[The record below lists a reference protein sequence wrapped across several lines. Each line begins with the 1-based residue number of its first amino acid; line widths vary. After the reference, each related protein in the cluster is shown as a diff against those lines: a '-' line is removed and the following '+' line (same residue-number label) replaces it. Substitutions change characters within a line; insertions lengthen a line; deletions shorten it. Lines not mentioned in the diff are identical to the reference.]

1 MNVELWSL
9 VIGIV
14 NVCLDFGVLFLP
26 IGMVWG
32 VQMKLKWKLQVVGIF
47 MLGGL

>member
-26 IGMVWG
+26 ISMVWG
-32 VQMKLKWKLQVVGIF
+32 VQMKLKWKLQVLGMF